1 MVDDRREPSAAAI
14 ELVASG
20 MVHLDSDSV
29 AFDDDILYVDLDIVE
44 HAVRRHSDAMVDNDI
59 VDYLKR
65 IDVHCVRTLL

>member
-1 MVDDRREPSAAAI
+1 MVDDRREPLAAAI

-29 AFDDDILYVDLDIVE
+29 AFDDDILCVDLDIVE
-44 HAVRRHSDAMVDNDI
+44 HAVRRHSDAMVDNI
-59 VDYLKR
+59 VDYLER